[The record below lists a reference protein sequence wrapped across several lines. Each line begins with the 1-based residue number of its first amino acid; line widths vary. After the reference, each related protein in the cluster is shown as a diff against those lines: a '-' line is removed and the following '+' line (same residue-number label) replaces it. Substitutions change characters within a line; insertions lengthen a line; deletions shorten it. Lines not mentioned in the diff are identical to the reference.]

1 MEVGKYDVVYGEVL
15 PADDL
20 KKCLL
25 VTGFASNQFQ
35 PVLFESVIW
44 QGHIC
49 GCALFV
55 FFFFFF
61 FFFLL

>member
-35 PVLFESVIW
+35 PVLFESVI
-44 QGHIC
+44 
-49 GCALFV
+49 
-55 FFFFFF
+55 
-61 FFFLL
+61 